1 MLAPAVT
8 LNVATALLG
17 SMNGFD
23 IVQATTG
30 GGPGGSTEL
39 LNIFVF
45 RTFGQGL
52 FAQATTMSLM
62 LLLMVALLAFPV
74 IKLLRKREDVLS

>member
-1 MLAPAVT
+1 
-8 LNVATALLG
+8 VATSLLG

-39 LNIFVF
+39 LNIFIF

-52 FAQATTMSLM
+52 FAQATTMSLV
-62 LLLMVALLAFPV
+62 LFLTVTIIAFPV
-74 IKLLRKREDVLS
+74 VRYLRKREEIL